1 MTLPISIIVAVAENG
16 IIGSDGDM
24 PWKLSSDLKRFK
36 VITTGNPII
45 MGRKTFES
53 IGRPLPN
60 RHNIVITRNE
70 NYSPDG
76 VTVVSSVDEAVSV
89 AQKWGEKNAS
99 SEVCILGGGE
109 IYRQFLDQANQIY
122 YTEVIAEPA
131 GDTSFPTID
140 KSIWA
145 IKSEEFIPSGPKDT
159 FDTKFTV
166 FHRK

>member
-36 VITTGNPII
+36 AITTGNPII

-53 IGRPLPN
+53 IGRPLPH
-60 RHNIVITRNE
+60 RHNIVITRNKDY
-70 NYSPDG
+70 NPGG
-76 VTVVSSVDEAVSV
+76 VTVVSSIDKAISV
-89 AQKWGEKNAS
+89 AQKWGEDNAS

-109 IYRQFLDQANQIY
+109 VYRQFLDQANLIY
-122 YTEVIAEPA
+122 YTEVLANPV

-140 KSIWA
+140 QNIWA
-145 IKSEEFIPSGPKDT
+145 IKSEEFIPSGPMDT

-166 FHRK
+166 YHRK

>member
-16 IIGSDGDM
+16 IIGNDGDM
-24 PWKLSSDLKRFK
+24 PWKLSGDLKRFK
-36 VITTGNPII
+36 AITTGNPII

-60 RHNIVITRNE
+60 RHNIVISRNK
-70 NYSPDG
+70 NHSPDG
-76 VTVVSSVDEAVSV
+76 VIVVSSVSEAISV
-89 AQKWGEKNAS
+89 AQKWGKANAS

-109 IYRQFLDQANQIY
+109 IYRQFLDLATLIY
-122 YTEVIAEPA
+122 YTEVMANPE
-131 GDTSFPTID
+131 GDTSFPAID
-140 KSIWA
+140 KNTWL
-145 IKSEEFIPSGPKDT
+145 IKREEFIPTGPKDT

>member
-76 VTVVSSVDEAVSV
+76 VTVVSSVDEAVS
-89 AQKWGEKNAS
+89 
-99 SEVCILGGGE
+99 GGSKMG
-109 IYRQFLDQANQIY
+109 
-122 YTEVIAEPA
+122 
-131 GDTSFPTID
+131 
-140 KSIWA
+140 
-145 IKSEEFIPSGPKDT
+145 
-159 FDTKFTV
+159 
-166 FHRK
+166 